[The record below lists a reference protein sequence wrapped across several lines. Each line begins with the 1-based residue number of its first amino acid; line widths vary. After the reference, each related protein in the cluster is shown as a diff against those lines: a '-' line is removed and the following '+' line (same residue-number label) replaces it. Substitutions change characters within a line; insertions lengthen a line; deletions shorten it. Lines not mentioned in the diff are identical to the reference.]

1 MAYRRLHVSQVPFF
15 NPSTDQYVV
24 NVTPAKGGMYFLT
37 SKKLK
42 GRVWKT
48 SLLRLNGKRLW
59 SLLSMRGLSNI
70 SDGMIVVISS
80 LLRIS
85 KK

>member
-1 MAYRRLHVSQVPFF
+1 MASRRLHVSQVPFYS
-15 NPSTDQYVV
+15 PLTDQYVV
-24 NVTPAKGGMYFLT
+24 NVMPVKGGIYFLT
-37 SKKLK
+37 SRKLK
-42 GRVWKT
+42 GHVWKT
-48 SLLRLNGKRLW
+48 SLVRLNGKRLW
-59 SLLSMRGLSNI
+59 SLLSMRGLLSI